1 MRHRIALVLT
11 VIGAIALPVVMAG
24 TVLYA
29 SDAAIG
35 DAGEPLSPGF
45 GATPTATAPAGGT
58 THQDQRQG
66 TGGNGG
72 ATSGGDD
79 HGGSGGSSG
88 VHSGGSG
95 SSGSGSSGSSG
106 SGSSGGS
113 GSSDGGSSHGGD
125 DSSGGGHGDD

>member
-88 VHSGGSG
+88 SSGGSG
-95 SSGSGSSGSSG
+95 SGSGSSGSSG